1 MLFNII
7 FYKSYKYMELKY
19 IKNKIKRELLKKS
32 FEDWNKES
40 IIFLVYIF
48 NNIKYSI
55 FYEINLLLLDDYIKW
70 YQKNNN
76 LNDMYTV
83 DKLIKLYCLIKE
95 DLYYEKTNDYTYFLN
110 EDTHIDKEEVT
121 KEEVSKE
128 ELSLNDFYLYFINQK
143 FCSLSIALMI
153 SIIYI
158 IFKYIYIIFN
168 RINRINRINKIE
180 EKKNFELK
188 IPIPEDIMNNP
199 LIKYFLENNKLFDS
213 KLFFN

>member
-7 FYKSYKYMELKY
+7 FYKSYKYMELEY
-19 IKNKIKRELLKKS
+19 IKNKIKKELLKVK
-32 FEDWNKES
+32 FKNWNKDT
-40 IIFLVYIF
+40 IIFLVYVF
-48 NNIKYSI
+48 NDIKYSE
-55 FYEINLLLLDDYIKW
+55 FYEVNLLLLDDYIKW
-70 YQKNNN
+70 YQKNNT
-76 LNDMYTV
+76 LNDMYTI

-110 EDTHIDKEEVT
+110 NDININIDKEEVIK
-121 KEEVSKE
+121 KELYKE
-128 ELSLNDFYLYFINQK
+128 ELSFNDFYLYFINQK

-158 IFKYIYIIFN
+158 ILKYIYILFFN
-168 RINRINRINKIE
+168 KINIINKIE
-180 EKKNFELK
+180 ERKKYELK

-199 LIKYFLENNKLFDS
+199 LVKYFLEDNKLFDN

>member
-19 IKNKIKRELLKKS
+19 IKSKIKKELLKKK
-32 FEDWNKES
+32 FKNWNKDT
-40 IIFLVYIF
+40 IIFLIYIF
-48 NNIKYSI
+48 NNLKYSE
-55 FYEINLLLLDDYIKW
+55 FYEVNLLLLDDYIKW
-70 YQKNNN
+70 YQKNNT
-76 LNDMYTV
+76 LNDMYTL

-110 EDTHIDKEEVT
+110 DESDKEEVIK
-121 KEEVSKE
+121 KELYKE
-128 ELSLNDFYLYFINQK
+128 ELSLTDFYLYFINQK

-158 IFKYIYIIFN
+158 VLKYIYILFFN
-168 RINRINRINKIE
+168 KINLINKIE
-180 EKKNFELK
+180 EKKKYELK

-199 LIKYFLENNKLFDS
+199 LVKYFLEDNKLFDT